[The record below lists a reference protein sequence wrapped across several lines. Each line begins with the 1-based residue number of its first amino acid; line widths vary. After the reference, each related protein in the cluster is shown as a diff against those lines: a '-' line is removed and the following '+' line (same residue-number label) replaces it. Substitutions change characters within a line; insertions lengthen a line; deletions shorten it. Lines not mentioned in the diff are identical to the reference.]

1 MAMGSGVVHVVVLG
15 VLDTVYR
22 EKVVKRGNKP
32 PLSEK
37 HQRFVEE
44 YLVDLNATQA
54 AIRAG
59 YSEKTA
65 YAQGSAL
72 LKHIEVKKA
81 VAKAKKER
89 ANRMSI
95 TQDRVLLELARI
107 AYFDI
112 RKTVDANGAPIPI
125 QDLDADTAAAIAGI
139 EVLEQWEGSG
149 EDREMVGLLKKYKV
163 FDKNSAITNAMR
175 HLGMHKDSLK
185 LDLPAAVAMTINFVG
200 AEPNPAPSAALPV
213 EDADD

>member
-1 MAMGSGVVHVVVLG
+1 M
-15 VLDTVYR
+15 
-22 EKVVKRGNKP
+22 KRGNKQ

-72 LKHIEVKKA
+72 LKHIEVAKAIRTAKKA
-81 VAKAKKER
+81 RAER
-89 ANRMSI
+89 MAIS
-95 TQDRVLLELARI
+95 QDRVLQELARI

-139 EVLEQWEGSG
+139 DILEQYEQVS
-149 EDREMVGLLKKYKV
+149 EERVLVGLLKKYKV
-163 FDKNSAITNAMR
+163 FDKNTAITNAMR
-175 HLGMHKDSLK
+175 HLGMMKDSLK
-185 LDLPAAVAMTINFVG
+185 VDLPPGGSLVKVMFVD
-200 AEPNPAPSAALPV
+200 APVNPAPGAAQP
-213 EDADD
+213 EGQENG

>member
-1 MAMGSGVVHVVVLG
+1 M
-15 VLDTVYR
+15 
-22 EKVVKRGNKP
+22 KRGNKQ

-72 LKHIEVKKA
+72 LKHIEVAKAIRAAKKA
-81 VAKAKKER
+81 RAER
-89 ANRMSI
+89 MAIS
-95 TQDRVLLELARI
+95 QDRVLQELARI

-139 EVLEQWEGSG
+139 DILEQYEQVG
-149 EDREMVGLLKKYKV
+149 EERVLVGLLKKYKV
-163 FDKNSAITNAMR
+163 FDKNTAITNAMR
-175 HLGMHKDSLK
+175 HLGMMKDSLK
-185 LDLPAAVAMTINFVG
+185 VDLPPGGSLVKVMFVD
-200 AEPNPAPSAALPV
+200 APANPAPGAAQP
-213 EDADD
+213 EGQENG

>member
-1 MAMGSGVVHVVVLG
+1 M
-15 VLDTVYR
+15 
-22 EKVVKRGNKP
+22 KRGNKQ

-72 LKHIEVKKA
+72 LKHIEVAKAIRAAKKA
-81 VAKAKKER
+81 RAER
-89 ANRMSI
+89 MAIS
-95 TQDRVLLELARI
+95 QDRVLQELARI

-112 RKTVDANGAPIPI
+112 RKTVDVNGAPIPI

-139 EVLEQWEGSG
+139 DVIEQYEQVGEERVLI
-149 EDREMVGLLKKYKV
+149 GLLKKYKV
-163 FDKNSAITNAMR
+163 FDKNTAITNAMR
-175 HLGMHKDSLK
+175 HLGMLKDSLA
-185 LDLPAAVAMTINFVG
+185 LTLPPGGTLVKVEFVDAPDKPALGAAQTEGEEN
-200 AEPNPAPSAALPV
+200 
-213 EDADD
+213 D

>member
-1 MAMGSGVVHVVVLG
+1 MV
-15 VLDTVYR
+15 
-22 EKVVKRGNKP
+22 RGNKP

-44 YLVDLNATQA
+44 FLVDLNATQA

-81 VAKAKKER
+81 IAKAKKDRAER
-89 ANRMSI
+89 MAI

-112 RKTVDANGAPIPI
+112 RKTVDANGAPIAI
-125 QDLDADTAAAIAGI
+125 QDLDPDTAAAIAGI
-139 EVLEQWEGSG
+139 EIIEQFEQVGEERVLI
-149 EDREMVGLLKKYKV
+149 GLLKKYKV

-175 HLGMHKDSLK
+175 HLGMHKDTLK
-185 LDLPAAVAMTINFVG
+185 LDVPSFDVKVSFIG

-213 EDADD
+213 EDAND

>member
-1 MAMGSGVVHVVVLG
+1 MN
-15 VLDTVYR
+15 
-22 EKVVKRGNKP
+22 RGKKP

-72 LKHIEVKKA
+72 LKHIEVAKAIRAAKKA
-81 VAKAKKER
+81 RAER
-89 ANRMSI
+89 MAIS
-95 TQDRVLLELARI
+95 QDRVLQELARI

-112 RKTVDANGAPIPI
+112 RKTVAANGAPIPI

-139 EVLEQWEGSG
+139 DVIEQYEQVGEERVL
-149 EDREMVGLLKKYKV
+149 VGLLKKYKV
-163 FDKNSAITNAMR
+163 FDKNTAITNAMR
-175 HLGMHKDSLK
+175 HLGMMKDSLK
-185 LDLPAAVAMTINFVG
+185 VDLPPGGSLVKVMFVD
-200 AEPNPAPSAALPV
+200 APANPAPGAAQP
-213 EDADD
+213 EGQENG

>member
-1 MAMGSGVVHVVVLG
+1 MAAP
-15 VLDTVYR
+15 
-22 EKVVKRGNKP
+22 KRGEKP

-37 HQRFVEE
+37 HQRFIEE

-72 LKHIEVKKA
+72 LKHIEVKKSI
-81 VAKAKKER
+81 AKAKRER
-89 ANRMSI
+89 AERMAIS
-95 TQDRVLLELARI
+95 QDRVLLELARI

-112 RKTVDANGAPIPI
+112 RKTVDASGAPIPI

-149 EDREMVGLLKKYKV
+149 EDRVLVGLLKKYKV
-163 FDKNSAITNAMR
+163 FDKNTAVTNAMR
-175 HLGMHKDSLK
+175 HLGMLKDSLA
-185 LDLPAAVAMTINFVG
+185 LTLPPGGTLVKVEFVD
-200 AEPNPAPSAALPV
+200 APDKPAPSAAQTEGD
-213 EDADD
+213 EDD

>member
-1 MAMGSGVVHVVVLG
+1 M
-15 VLDTVYR
+15 
-22 EKVVKRGNKP
+22 KRGNKQ

-72 LKHIEVKKA
+72 LKHIEVGKAIRAAKKA
-81 VAKAKKER
+81 RAER
-89 ANRMSI
+89 MAIS
-95 TQDRVLLELARI
+95 QDRVLQELARI

-139 EVLEQWEGSG
+139 DVIEQYEQVGEERVL
-149 EDREMVGLLKKYKV
+149 VGLLKKYKV
-163 FDKNSAITNAMR
+163 FDKNTAITNAMR
-175 HLGMHKDSLK
+175 HLGMMKDSLK
-185 LDLPAAVAMTINFVG
+185 VDLPPGGSLVKVMFVD
-200 AEPNPAPSAALPV
+200 APTNPAPGAALP
-213 EDADD
+213 EGQENG